1 MRPLLPSRPFP
12 RRSPLP
18 RLLRRLRRALAGLAA
33 AGLAVGGLAVW
44 FGTPYPAADPEAS
57 AARLKAE
64 AGRVL
69 EEARLPPG
77 TRPVHNGVETGTCYH
92 RGLRSL
98 AHIDQG
104 RPDVRSFELSWQV
117 TGVPEKTAADAQ
129 ERTRRRLTAA
139 GWTRVPESGGERG
152 VPLRASGLGRQGG
165 RRLVGADGDVRR
177 ERVRAVRPAP
187 RGFRPV
193 PLDVGGVVPRGGGPA
208 PTGTL
213 RCRRDGSP

>member
-12 RRSPLP
+12 RRPALP
-18 RLLRRLRRALAGLAA
+18 RLPRGLRRALTGLVA

-44 FGTPYPAADPEAS
+44 FGAPYPAADPEAS

-77 TRPVHNGVETGTCYH
+77 TGPVHNGVETGTCYY

-104 RPDVRSFELSWQV
+104 RPDVRSFELSWRV

-139 GWTRVPESGGERG
+139 GWTRVSESG
-152 VPLRASGLGRQGG
+152 
-165 RRLVGADGDVRR
+165 DD
-177 ERVRAVRPAP
+177 
-187 RGFRPV
+187 RGFRFEHPDSGEKV
-193 PLDVGGVVPRGGGPA
+193 DVGWWE
-208 PTGTL
+208 PTGTYAVSVYAPCGRL
-213 RCRRDGSP
+213 PEGFDPYHWTSAEWFPGAADRH